1 MSIFQMNANDIAN
14 AQGRSPAWLFDG
26 DLMTGKV
33 PSGCQ
38 MRPSMPGIPLMCNPV
53 HPEFLSVIND
63 LLFMN
68 PASAAYGSNAN
79 AAMAEDT
86 FDGVHCAVAFNA
98 SNGKLYASVNDA
110 PGFGQGR
117 FAAANGVPARNALLH
132 EGCGVRRSD
141 ESPPECTD

>member
-68 PASAAYGSNAN
+68 PASAAYPFLFAIRRKSTMQNIIH
-79 AAMAEDT
+79 
-86 FDGVHCAVAFNA
+86 VL
-98 SNGKLYASVNDA
+98 NGRLN
-110 PGFGQGR
+110 P
-117 FAAANGVPARNALLH
+117 NI
-132 EGCGVRRSD
+132 
-141 ESPPECTD
+141 

>member
-53 HPEFLSVIND
+53 HPEFLSAIND
-63 LLFMN
+63 LLFVN
-68 PASAAYGSNAN
+68 PASAAYGCNAN
-79 AAMAEDT
+79 AAIAEDT
-86 FDGVHCAVAFNA
+86 FDGMHCAVAFNA
-98 SNGKLYASVNDA
+98 SN
-110 PGFGQGR
+110 
-117 FAAANGVPARNALLH
+117 
-132 EGCGVRRSD
+132 
-141 ESPPECTD
+141 